1 LAVPPPA
8 GPSVYRTR
16 AYRTRQRVLYA
27 LAGVGLVLVGYLIGR
42 WQDTP
47 ATPAAAHPP
56 AAPASSSPPSAS
68 PAPTTPPPSPTVYRK
83 LQAESADA
91 LNGIQTQDTEDQ
103 GGGQNVGWIAGGD
116 SLRFDGIDFG
126 PVPATKVDVRVASD
140 ADDGGRMDIRL
151 DSPDAKPVGSMR
163 VTRTGGWQAW
173 RTDEVTLQPVTG
185 VHTVFLTFTRDGDG
199 EFLNINW
206 LQFAH

>member
-1 LAVPPPA
+1 VVDVSSPPS
-8 GPSVYRTR
+8 PSVYRTR

-56 AAPASSSPPSAS
+56 AASASAAPSPSPSAS
-68 PAPTTPPPSPTVYRK
+68 PPPSPTVYRK

-91 LNGIQTQDTEDQ
+91 LNGIQTQDTDDE
-103 GGGQNVGWIAGGD
+103 GGGQNVGWIANGD
-116 SLRFDGIDFG
+116 SLRFDDIDFG

-151 DSPDAKPVGSMR
+151 DSADATPIGFLR
-163 VTRTGGWQAW
+163 VTRTGGWQNW

-185 VHTVFLTFTRDGDG
+185 RHTVFLTFARNDDK

-206 LQFAH
+206 LLFAH